1 MPGEYEFLY
10 LIGEKSSPVVDSE
23 RPTSCPAPCN
33 RAAYKVP
40 MIPAPSTSILI
51 QHLAHHHYPL
61 FSVTNAEV
69 AGRKAGSLFVANGRR
84 RIRRSQLG
92 ILHVHADLLPEQTMA
107 CSGALAVWHVQ
118 LKM

>member
-33 RAAYKVP
+33 RATYKVP

-69 AGRKAGSLFVANGRR
+69 AGRKAGSLFVAQWPKANPPKPARHPSCPC
-84 RIRRSQLG
+84 RS
-92 ILHVHADLLPEQTMA
+92 
-107 CSGALAVWHVQ
+107 SS
-118 LKM
+118 